1 MFKLMGICDSVLFS
15 LFLRGLS
22 CDKMT
27 FCTLDDNKY
36 LEHQGVLYTE
46 EAFQT
51 DAKWPPLGGSSMI
64 LDPSACKTVLLN
76 RVCHK

>member
-1 MFKLMGICDSVLFS
+1 
-15 LFLRGLS
+15 
-22 CDKMT
+22 MT

-36 LEHQGVLYTE
+36 LEHKDVLYTV

-51 DAKWPPLGGSSMI
+51 DAKWPPLGGSSMT

-76 RVCHK
+76 RVRHK